1 MKKLTLLA
9 VFGLLTLGTYAQ
21 KFGHVFAESIL
32 TELKIK
38 KNYQSDLDSEQKR
51 LENLLSTFT
60 IEFEIQQLYFQIQL

>member
-60 IEFEIQQLYFQIQL
+60 IEFENKVAEFQIQL